1 MKRARL
7 VPEDA
12 VPLLEPLPGLWPG
25 REVAIDGASTFARE
39 IEARGP
45 DAEPALFVHG
55 LGGSSSNWTDLGE
68 LLADRL
74 AGQAIDLPG
83 FGRSEP
89 AAMYTVSAMAQRVA
103 RWIEVADRGPVHLF
117 GNSMG
122 GAVVVRLAANRPDLV
137 RTLTLISPAMPFL
150 DPRRSVQGRL
160 VPLLFLPQAQRLASR
175 RLAGIDPAELARM
188 IITSC
193 FADPTRF
200 PEERLEQAVHTALV
214 RRRVHS
220 QSPRADQ
227 QLCAGVPAGGRL
239 LVAGGP
245 SDHRPD
251 AGDRRS
257 AGPVGRHP
265 RRAPGRTGHPGQSAD
280 DAGRSRSRRPDGSAS
295 DCRAGRSRAAR
306 RVRRGAARRSG
317 GKGVPPDG
325 GDHATRVC
333 RGPPSDRARW
343 VSGCRTARPSAAL
356 LRPAVRTGRTVGRR
370 GTVVPRR
377 GNPIAGGLGVVGSTG
392 AG

>member
-12 VPLLEPLPGLWPG
+12 VPLLDPLPELWPG
-25 REVAIDGASTFARE
+25 REVIIDGASTFVRE
-39 IEARGP
+39 IEARAP

-89 AAMYTVSAMAQRVA
+89 AAIYTVSAMAQRVA

-160 VPLLFLPQAQRLASR
+160 VPLLFLPQAQRIAAR
-175 RLAGIDPAELARM
+175 RLAGIDPADLARM

-200 PEERLEQAVHTALV
+200 PGERLEQAVEEARLRYTLPWYADAYIRSLRGLISSFV
-214 RRRVHS
+214 R
-220 QSPRADQ
+220 AY
-227 QLCAGVPAGGRL
+227 L
-239 LVAGGP
+239 
-245 SDHRPD
+245 
-251 AGDRRS
+251 
-257 AGPVGRHP
+257 
-265 RRAPGRTGHPGQSAD
+265 PGE
-280 DAGRSRSRRPDGSAS
+280 GSLW
-295 DCRAGRSRAAR
+295 RAAR
-306 RVRRGAARRSG
+306 RIVAPTLIIAGRQDQLVDIRVAPQVARAIPDSRLMMLEGVGHVAQMEVPRLVARSVLGLLDEYAGVLPAAVEVRASRRATG
-317 GKGVPPDG
+317 IIQPGPA
-325 GDHATRVC
+325 GD
-333 RGPPSDRARW
+333 
-343 VSGCRTARPSAAL
+343 
-356 LRPAVRTGRTVGRR
+356 RPAT
-370 GTVVPRR
+370 
-377 GNPIAGGLGVVGSTG
+377 ALGG
-392 AG
+392 